1 MVSTTRAKNL
11 MNTKLTPGYNVS
23 KCLSLKNFY
32 SQKLSKLIS
41 APSLSHHSNTHTTT
55 RINISSLILYLLLSL
70 LQNKSLL
77 SHKQFAQNFCFCVT
91 FPIQHSLEH
100 QTGSLW
106 APCIGCS
113 PGCSKHLTSSSRKGD
128 SPGMA
133 PGTAVC
139 TRTGLFPGQRHN
151 ARVRSLPFPAVTG
164 VKSRQGKVWVSTTV
178 NQSPF
183 TGTVKA
189 RQQLLLPLQSLQ
201 WDSWLLSKRLL
212 NKIYT

>member
-1 MVSTTRAKNL
+1 MSRRHFQNILSFEDCWGLILHGFQISNKPSRKEMVSTTRAKNL
-11 MNTKLTPGYNVS
+11 MNTKLTPVYNVS

-100 QTGSLW
+100 QTGSL
-106 APCIGCS
+106 
-113 PGCSKHLTSSSRKGD
+113 
-128 SPGMA
+128 
-133 PGTAVC
+133 
-139 TRTGLFPGQRHN
+139 
-151 ARVRSLPFPAVTG
+151 
-164 VKSRQGKVWVSTTV
+164 
-178 NQSPF
+178 
-183 TGTVKA
+183 
-189 RQQLLLPLQSLQ
+189 
-201 WDSWLLSKRLL
+201 
-212 NKIYT
+212 